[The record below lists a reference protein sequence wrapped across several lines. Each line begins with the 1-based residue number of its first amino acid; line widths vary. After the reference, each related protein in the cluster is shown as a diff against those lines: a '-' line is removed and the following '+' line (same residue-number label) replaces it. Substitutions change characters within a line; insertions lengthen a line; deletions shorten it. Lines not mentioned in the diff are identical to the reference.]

1 MGRHNPS
8 RRRVVRTLLG
18 LLLVTLLSA
27 GCAATNNPNV
37 AAAAPG
43 SYQVVATGPGDVDL
57 ITPRALAAIARADLV
72 FCEPRQQA
80 QLESFLSFDG
90 KQVPAG
96 YGVIFPFYGRNCDE
110 VPPDRRSRWSMSCE
124 QFQEKQADFVARVRS
139 AVAAGRHV
147 VLLSGGDPT
156 IYGPAMWSL
165 HALADLNPGVVPGIS
180 AFNAANAALQVRLG
194 EVVLT
199 APFQHTGRKDT
210 LENFAGNDQATLVI
224 FMPREMPAMLQRL
237 QAAYPADTP
246 AAVVVRAGH
255 GGREKVIVG
264 TLADI
269 GARLDPAEAD
279 MSLFYLGR
287 SLNTARYRPAKTADP
302 REGRFYLLGMGPG
315 DADLASLRALA
326 VIETAD
332 LIFAQQRLQERF
344 AEHLEGK
351 TVRDGFHRL
360 FPFYGRDCADLT
372 AAERARERMS
382 CEAYQAKQ
390 AEFAAI
396 VRAAVAEGKT
406 VAMLDSGDPMIYGP
420 NAWAL
425 TELAD
430 LPTEVV
436 PGLSALNAGNAALA
450 TGVTEGRNSHSVIL
464 ASGWTVEQMA
474 AYQATM
480 VLFTMRTE
488 FKTFIDALAKHY
500 PPHTPVAIVQSAGYA
515 EGEKV
520 IRGRLDT
527 ILAEMDAGRL
537 PFEYLLYV
545 GDFLEGRSQW

>member
-1 MGRHNPS
+1 MDRHERP
-8 RRRVVRTLLG
+8 RRTVARILIG
-18 LLLVTLLSA
+18 LLLVTMLAA
-27 GCAATNNPNV
+27 GCAATRTESV
-37 AAAAPG
+37 GASAPG

-57 ITPRALAAIARADLV
+57 ITPRALAAIERAHIV
-72 FCEPRQQA
+72 FCEPRQRE
-80 QLESFLSFDG
+80 QLEAFLSFDG
-90 KQVPAG
+90 KQVLAG
-96 YGVIFPFYGRNCDE
+96 YGVIFPYYGRDCAT
-110 VPPDRRSRWSMSCE
+110 VPADQPSRWSMSCE
-124 QFQEKQADFVARVRS
+124 QFQEKQADFQARVRA
-139 AVAAGRHV
+139 AVAEGKHV

-165 HALADLNPGVVPGIS
+165 DALADLNPMVVPGIS

-199 APFQHTGRKDT
+199 APFQRPGRKDT
-210 LENFAGNDQATLVI
+210 LESFAGNDEATLVI
-224 FMPREMPAMLQRL
+224 FMPREMPAMLERL
-237 QAAYPADTP
+237 AAAYPADTP

-255 GGREKVIVG
+255 VGREKVIVG

-269 GARLDPAEAD
+269 GGRLDPEEAN
-279 MSLFYLGR
+279 MSLFYLGQ
-287 SLNTARYRPAKTADP
+287 SLTTAQYRPAKTVNAHD
-302 REGRFYLLGMGPG
+302 GRFYLLGMGPG

-326 VIETAD
+326 VIEKAD

-344 AEHLEGK
+344 ATHLEGK
-351 TVRDGFHRL
+351 EVHDGFHRI
-360 FPFYGRDCADLT
+360 FPFYGRDCAEVT
-372 AAERARERMS
+372 AAERFRERMS
-382 CEAYQAKQ
+382 CEQYQVKQ

-396 VRAAVAEGKT
+396 VRDAVAQGKT

-420 NAWAL
+420 NAWTL

-436 PGLSALNAGNAALA
+436 PGLSALNAGNASLA
-450 TGVTEGRNSHSVIL
+450 TGVTEGRNAHSVIL
-464 ASGWTVEQMA
+464 ASGWSVERMA

-515 EGEKV
+515 EREKV
-520 IRGRLDT
+520 MRGRLDT
-527 ILAEMDAGRL
+527 IVAEMDAGRL